1 METKKRKYNEI
12 SKHNLSIKKVEYLP
26 CEICKCK
33 VYHYKFCTI
42 PYVYCSYDCYAILAL
57 SLKND
62 YLDVQLAQGA
72 SSRSSAFAEDV
83 KTWVDMKRT
92 KSEEDLTGLDF
103 DKR

>member
-12 SKHNLSIKKVEYLP
+12 SKHNLSINKLDYLP
-26 CEICKCK
+26 CEICKCR

-62 YLDVQLAQGA
+62 YLDV
-72 SSRSSAFAEDV
+72 

-92 KSEEDLTGLDF
+92 KSEEDLMKLDF